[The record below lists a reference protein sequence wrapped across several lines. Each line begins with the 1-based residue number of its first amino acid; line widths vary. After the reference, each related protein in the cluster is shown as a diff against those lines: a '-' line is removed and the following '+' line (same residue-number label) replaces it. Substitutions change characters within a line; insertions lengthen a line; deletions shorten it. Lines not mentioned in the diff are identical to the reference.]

1 MPDVITLASRMEG
14 QLPRG
19 LLDFIRAAGDLAQ
32 RRQQRLYL
40 VGGVV
45 RDLLLGRDNLDIDLV
60 VEGDAIKLAE
70 EIASTYRAKVT
81 PHPRFGTARLEWKGG
96 RADLATARAESYAH
110 PGALP
115 TVQPGTINEDLARRD
130 FTVNAMAEELN
141 PRHYGEL
148 LDPHG
153 GRRDIAARLVRVLH
167 DRSFTDDATRIWRAI
182 RYEQRLDFQIES
194 ATLKLLKRDINMLS
208 TVSGDRVRHELEL
221 VLKEE
226 SPEKSLRRAGELGV
240 LGKLHPALRGD
251 DWLAETFALARQG
264 QADLSPQ
271 LYLSLLAYRLTAPE
285 LDSLISYL
293 RLPKASAETLRDTLA
308 LKENIKE
315 LSTSGLSPSRIY
327 DLLHGHSPT
336 AINAL
341 CLASG
346 SPNAAGHCELYSGV
360 LRNVHP
366 SLTGEDLKKMGVPE
380 GPGIKKILLKLR
392 EARLDGRVD
401 SKRQEEE
408 MVRGLISG
416 V

>member
-1 MPDVITLASRMEG
+1 MPDVINLSSRTEG
-14 QLPRG
+14 QLPPG
-19 LLDFIRAAGDLAQ
+19 LLEFIRAAGELAQ
-32 RRQQRLYL
+32 QRQQRLYL
-40 VGGVV
+40 VGGAV

-60 VEGDAIKLAE
+60 VEGDAIKLAG
-70 EIASTYRAKVT
+70 EIAGDYRAKVT
-81 PHPRFGTARLEWKGG
+81 AHPRFGTARLEWKGG

-115 TVQPGTINEDLARRD
+115 AVQPGTINDDLARRE
-130 FTVNAMAEELN
+130 FTVNAMALELN

-167 DRSFTDDATRIWRAI
+167 DLSFTDDATRIWRAI
-182 RYEQRLDFQIES
+182 RYEQRLGFRIES
-194 ATLKLLKRDINMLS
+194 ATMKLLKRNVNMLS
-208 TVSGDRVRHELEL
+208 TVSGDRLRHELEL

-226 SPEKSLRRAGELGV
+226 SPEKPLRRAGELGV

-251 DWLAETFALARQG
+251 DWLAETFALARQD
-264 QADLSPQ
+264 QADPSPQ
-271 LYLSLLAYRLTAPE
+271 LYLALLAYRLTAPE
-285 LDSLISYL
+285 LDSLISCL
-293 RLPKASAETLRDTLA
+293 RLPKASAEILRETPE
-308 LKENIKE
+308 LKKNIRE
-315 LSTSGLSPSRIY
+315 LSMSGLAPSRIF

-346 SPNAAGHCELYSGV
+346 SPNAAGHCELYTGV
-360 LRNVHP
+360 LRNVRP

-380 GPGIKKILLKLR
+380 GPGIKEILLKLR